1 MLNQNLVP
9 KGLLGTKAAG
19 EIVLAASEPFHQY
32 HLQMYRKI
40 SMAGTNVDY
49 LITKGEIP
57 VLAIKL
63 MERISGPECENY
75 RNQWKIN
82 LPLVLY
88 PLKNMENGLME
99 EIISGLTNLLED
111 PYAEDGAVVFPEGID
126 PIPRKHHSE
135 MARMGMI
142 QLRHNRFWEP
152 TRYGR
157 SLGIVDGYLPAVSK
171 KGYRHTLF
179 ILSQH
184 KDRLAQ
190 ALAWPEK
197 SAAPSRT
204 PLSWEQ
210 SRQLA
215 LQGLP
220 RFEEN
225 GMRVVQ
231 DFASMPLAEFHTYQQ
246 KDWAVLDREL
256 NLTHQA
262 TYQEA
267 AERVFQFCLNSDGT
281 FDYEERCKD
290 LIFALTAPILIA
302 LNPKKEYLN

>member
-9 KGLLGTKAAG
+9 EGLLGTKAAG
-19 EIVLAASEPFHQY
+19 EIVLAASEPFRRY
-32 HLQMYRKI
+32 HLQMYREI
-40 SMAGTNVDY
+40 SMASTNVDY
-49 LITKGEIP
+49 LVTKGEIP

-63 MERISGPECENY
+63 MEWIGGPECEDY
-75 RNQWKIN
+75 RNQWK
-82 LPLVLY
+82 LDFPLVLY

-99 EIISGLTNLLED
+99 EIISGLTDLLED
-111 PYAEDGAVVFPEGID
+111 PYAEDGAAVFPEGID

-135 MARMGMI
+135 MVRMGMI
-142 QLRHNRFWEP
+142 RLRHNRFWEP
-152 TRYGR
+152 TRYGH
-157 SLGIVDGYLPAVSK
+157 SLGVVDGYLPAVSG

-179 ILSQH
+179 ILPQH

-190 ALAWPEK
+190 ALAWAKK
-197 SAAPSRT
+197 SAAPSKT

-246 KDWAVLDREL
+246 KDWAVLGREL
-256 NLTHQA
+256 KLTHQA

-267 AERVFQFCLNSDGT
+267 AERVFQFCMNSDGT
-281 FDYEERCKD
+281 FDYEERCMD
-290 LIFALTAPILIA
+290 LIFALTVPILTA
-302 LNPKKEYLN
+302 LSPKKEHSN